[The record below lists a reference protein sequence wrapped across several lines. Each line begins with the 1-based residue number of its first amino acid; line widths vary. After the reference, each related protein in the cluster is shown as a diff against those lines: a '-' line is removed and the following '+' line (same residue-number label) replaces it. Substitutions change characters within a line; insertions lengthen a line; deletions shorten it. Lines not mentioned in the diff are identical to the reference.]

1 MKFKIHHPKLL
12 VVVLLLIIGLTS
24 TAVLLAGCQGN
35 SSSEPPVF
43 PEMPINAQLTEP
55 DKQEAVDIARN
66 SGIVRDINGDQ
77 DWEATEIYRHKIEG
91 AEGIRIIAKWET
103 PVMSDGPWELV
114 RCQGSRKLAVSSQVS
129 NITLLAVYVDMGTR
143 EVVGYGVST
152 PDDEE
157 PGLRGNVDPVFSPR
171 MVTLSCRSMT
181 IRAERRYTTGS
192 VRTWDAFVLLE
203 SPTTSRLAQSL

>member
-91 AEGIRIIAKWET
+91 AEEIRIIAKWET

-157 PGLRGNVDPVFSPR
+157 PGLRGNVNPVFSPR
-171 MVTLSCRSMT
+171 D
-181 IRAERRYTTGS
+181 G
-192 VRTWDAFVLLE
+192 DAIVQVYDYKSGEKVYDGKRENMGRICPFGK
-203 SPTTSRLAQSL
+203 SDD